1 MYWYGWLATSVL
13 GAAATSL
20 LSWPLLGRFSP
31 QYWLGWLVPLVVMLV
46 FCDLFRGFFLH

>member
-1 MYWYGWLATSVL
+1 
-13 GAAATSL
+13 L